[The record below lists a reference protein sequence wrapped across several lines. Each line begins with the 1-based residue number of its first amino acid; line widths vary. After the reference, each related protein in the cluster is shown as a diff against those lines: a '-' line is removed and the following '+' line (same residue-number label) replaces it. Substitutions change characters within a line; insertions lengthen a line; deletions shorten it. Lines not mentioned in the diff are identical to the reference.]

1 MIQLENEQRIR
12 RDISPQMIYR
22 WQMSYMKTC
31 STLLNFGKMQIKT
44 TTYITS
50 IYRASKK
57 QLATILNVGK
67 NRQQLKHC

>member
-44 TTYITS
+44 TTDITS
-50 IYRASKK
+50 ISRASKK